1 MNWKEANINILQQFV
16 MESITILII
25 QEHLFQFTNIEHLM
39 FSLLN
44 KKSSPSINLQL
55 SIIFILWSHSQI

>member
-1 MNWKEANINILQQFV
+1 

-44 KKSSPSINLQL
+44 KKNSPSINLQL
-55 SIIFILWSHSQI
+55 SIIYILWSHSQI